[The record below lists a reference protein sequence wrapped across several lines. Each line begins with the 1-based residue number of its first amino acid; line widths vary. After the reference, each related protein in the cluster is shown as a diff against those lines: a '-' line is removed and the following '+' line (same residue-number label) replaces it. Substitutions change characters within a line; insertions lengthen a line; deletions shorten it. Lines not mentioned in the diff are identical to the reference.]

1 MIADD
6 SDAHAPAIELSGDPL
21 SYRDL
26 VCYSKSVARQVEA
39 KANVACLGAQILVV
53 LGESFELPVAVLA
66 VQAIGAIPV
75 LLDVER
81 PAQDLAV
88 TIADSNPTLMVTVE
102 SYRHL
107 ILSLAAPSTPVVY
120 LDLTEVAANSTQFDR
135 SRLHIPSTLHDGFV
149 ASASVPT
156 RMPMAFPEAHASA
169 TTNSCRLHSMDTGIC
184 AGYRVVALGHDTL
197 LVGLWMALSNGA
209 TFVLR
214 SRRLASDLR
223 TVHAIVCTYPELSG
237 LGHPTAYPSLK
248 VVVVVGDVC
257 PSHVQTLW
265 SAFVQFRL
273 CRNRDLSILGC
284 HVELVMEDALRGSEI
299 LHSRDFVDNTT
310 LRPNP
315 FDHAT
320 SHKNRAGKEGS
331 REFWCAALELA
342 AKTAPLSVP
351 KPVACDVKYKALCRT
366 LDLRHLRDVCN
377 LAQVTPSS
385 VFRTAWA
392 MVLRHYTQSNHVM
405 FGTVVSGRDGG
416 LAGTERMIGTLIN
429 TVPVLVHV
437 GQSELASDCLK
448 AVHAFSTDMIDHAHC
463 SLSDIQRWIGKT
475 ELFDTIVAFENYPPS
490 QLQLSDIATPVRIDV
505 TSGHEFVDTTVCVA
519 ISPEAG
525 DLYQVKTT
533 FKCADVSE
541 EMVQRMTDR
550 FAHILA
556 MLATPTSC
564 HQVVAETSAAPANE
578 ANFIALSSCGTHVA
592 LPYELLHH
600 AFEERAREC
609 PGLSAVEY
617 GPASLSY
624 GDLND
629 QANVLAVKL
638 TELGVH
644 VGSRVAVIMERCLE
658 FPIGLLATLKAGAS
672 MVPLDATFPPER
684 LRYVLA
690 DARVSVVVTTNDHI
704 GHVAAIEHD
713 IPVVSI
719 TSKEL
724 AQSGACFEPRPA
736 QVATPLDEA
745 YVVYTSGSTGKPKG
759 VPVQHAGAVNVM
771 VHSAAAVG
779 IVRHARV
786 MQFMAVSFDG
796 FQMDMWKCLSH
807 GATLVLRD
815 TGFMDTLVHSI
826 DAFAC
831 TPTALAQLGDPLVE
845 SCGLVPLTPIQVL
858 SFNHQWENIH
868 FWNLSITR
876 ECCQRIEIGAL
887 RQAVEQLTSHHDMLR
902 ARFQCT
908 NSKWTQYILKECDAG
923 VPMVEFVAIDGVID
937 LESAILAREQTLHLT
952 DGPLFRVA
960 LLETPDRSQYIHW
973 TLHHTI
979 TDLVSWRILLG
990 DLQLLLTKKAL
1001 GPKTT
1006 SFQEWS
1012 TRLHNQ
1018 AAEWDPSL
1026 WSRYLGD
1033 DLVPPANSTDFDT
1046 THHRIHLAAAVAM
1059 NLNKANETYGTN
1071 IQELALAALTGA
1083 WSELHRVGNASKRV
1097 DLCVMLEGHGRE
1109 SWDATLDVSNTVGW
1123 FTNEFPVVLSGLD
1136 NIADLVRHVKE
1147 TLRAVPHHGLSYGAI
1162 KYLAPTTDRTQEI
1175 QRHRRHNL
1183 SFNYTGRFQEM
1194 DAADSMFRPVH
1205 GLDIPQKD
1213 QSEQGFSPGS
1223 VVVSHADNTL
1233 VLDLN
1238 VPAWLMPEEDIR
1250 KCGTLWC
1257 RWMDAV
1263 VTHCLDSTTVG
1274 GRTLSD
1280 LPLLQSNET
1289 IDAVETEM
1297 LTALRLRPLDV
1308 EDIYPVT
1315 PLQSGLLVAL
1325 MADPAEYVLQIVLD
1339 FRGTDELSY
1348 VKQCWHNVSSNIPFL
1363 RTTFVSTSYGMF
1375 QAVAKADWSEWTM
1388 LDEQPWP
1395 ASDLENCTETFL
1407 ATDRR
1412 RGFPFPSKS
1421 FHRFTGVHVSGTFAV
1436 LGFPIL
1442 PLCR

>member
-1 MIADD
+1 
-6 SDAHAPAIELSGDPL
+6 
-21 SYRDL
+21 
-26 VCYSKSVARQVEA
+26 
-39 KANVACLGAQILVV
+39 
-53 LGESFELPVAVLA
+53 
-66 VQAIGAIPV
+66 
-75 LLDVER
+75 
-81 PAQDLAV
+81 
-88 TIADSNPTLMVTVE
+88 
-102 SYRHL
+102 
-107 ILSLAAPSTPVVY
+107 
-120 LDLTEVAANSTQFDR
+120 
-135 SRLHIPSTLHDGFV
+135 
-149 ASASVPT
+149 
-156 RMPMAFPEAHASA
+156 
-169 TTNSCRLHSMDTGIC
+169 
-184 AGYRVVALGHDTL
+184 
-197 LVGLWMALSNGA
+197 
-209 TFVLR
+209 
-214 SRRLASDLR
+214 
-223 TVHAIVCTYPELSG
+223 
-237 LGHPTAYPSLK
+237 
-248 VVVVVGDVC
+248 
-257 PSHVQTLW
+257 
-265 SAFVQFRL
+265 
-273 CRNRDLSILGC
+273 
-284 HVELVMEDALRGSEI
+284 
-299 LHSRDFVDNTT
+299 
-310 LRPNP
+310 
-315 FDHAT
+315 
-320 SHKNRAGKEGS
+320 
-331 REFWCAALELA
+331 
-342 AKTAPLSVP
+342 
-351 KPVACDVKYKALCRT
+351 
-366 LDLRHLRDVCN
+366 
-377 LAQVTPSS
+377 
-385 VFRTAWA
+385 
-392 MVLRHYTQSNHVM
+392 
-405 FGTVVSGRDGG
+405 
-416 LAGTERMIGTLIN
+416 
-429 TVPVLVHV
+429 
-437 GQSELASDCLK
+437 
-448 AVHAFSTDMIDHAHC
+448 
-463 SLSDIQRWIGKT
+463 
-475 ELFDTIVAFENYPPS
+475 
-490 QLQLSDIATPVRIDV
+490 
-505 TSGHEFVDTTVCVA
+505 
-519 ISPEAG
+519 
-525 DLYQVKTT
+525 
-533 FKCADVSE
+533 
-541 EMVQRMTDR
+541 
-550 FAHILA
+550 
-556 MLATPTSC
+556 
-564 HQVVAETSAAPANE
+564 
-578 ANFIALSSCGTHVA
+578 
-592 LPYELLHH
+592 
-600 AFEERAREC
+600 
-609 PGLSAVEY
+609 SAVEALAT
-617 GPASLSY
+617 ASEKRMAQIWS
-624 GDLND
+624 D
-629 QANVLAVKL
+629 V
-638 TELGVH
+638 LGVSLH
-644 VGSRVAVIMERCLE
+644 DIGRRTSFFALGGDSISALRVVSASKQAGLMLRASDVMKNPILACMNRVA
-658 FPIGLLATLKAGAS
+658 
-672 MVPLDATFPPER
+672 
-684 LRYVLA
+684 
-690 DARVSVVVTTNDHI
+690 
-704 GHVAAIEHD
+704 
-713 IPVVSI
+713 
-719 TSKEL
+719 
-724 AQSGACFEPRPA
+724 Q
-736 QVATPLDEA
+736 
-745 YVVYTSGSTGKPKG
+745 
-759 VPVQHAGAVNVM
+759 AVNDMGVR
-771 VHSAAAVG
+771 AV
-779 IVRHARV
+779 
-786 MQFMAVSFDG
+786 
-796 FQMDMWKCLSH
+796 
-807 GATLVLRD
+807 
-815 TGFMDTLVHSI
+815 
-826 DAFAC
+826 
-831 TPTALAQLGDPLVE
+831 VE

-923 VPMVEFVAIDGVID
+923 VPMVEFVAIDGVAD

-952 DGPLFRVA
+952 EGPLFRVA

-1033 DLVPPANSTDFDT
+1033 DLVPPANSTYVLHPLVHPPHLVVSDFDT

-1162 KYLAPTTDRTQEI
+1162 KYLAPKTDRTQEI

-1238 VPAWLMPEEDIR
+1238 VPAWLMPEEDVR

-1257 RWMDAV
+1257 RWMDDV

-1297 LTALRLRPLDV
+1297 LTTLRLRPLDV

-1363 RTTFVSTSYGMF
+1363 RTTFMSTSYGMF